1 MTAAHSSQEFQ
12 LTRADVQNLLEFV
25 GYGNPAG
32 PFWFVGMEEA
42 GDLTPAELLTRAREF
57 RPIDDLARAHALPG
71 DLTDMAPL
79 RATWSGMS
87 RLVLR
92 LSGDA
97 HWRDRERVRWYQMN
111 KLGRTDGE
119 TFLTEALPLP
129 APSIAHWPYQA
140 LFTTREVYRA
150 KVLPPR
156 MEQLACP
163 VRPVPAPLCVLLRQA
178 LLGRLRKGLR
188 RSELRG
194 SRAGTSPSC
203 AYVRRC
209 HRPDTLL
216 LKMVHDQPPRGL
228 HRLPSRAFSLTTP
241 ERGTG

>member
-71 DLTDMAPL
+71 YLTDMAPL

-156 MEQLACP
+156 MEQLRALYDRS
-163 VRPVPAPLCVLLRQA
+163 RPR
-178 LLGRLRKGLR
+178 
-188 RSELRG
+188 
-194 SRAGTSPSC
+194 
-203 AYVRRC
+203 YVFC
-209 HRPDTLL
+209 YGKHYWEDFEKVFDGANFVDLE
-216 LKMVHDQPPRGL
+216 
-228 HRLPSRAFSLTTP
+228 P
-241 ERGTG
+241 ERVRLAHTYDGAIVLTHFFSRWFMTNHRVDYIACHLERSR